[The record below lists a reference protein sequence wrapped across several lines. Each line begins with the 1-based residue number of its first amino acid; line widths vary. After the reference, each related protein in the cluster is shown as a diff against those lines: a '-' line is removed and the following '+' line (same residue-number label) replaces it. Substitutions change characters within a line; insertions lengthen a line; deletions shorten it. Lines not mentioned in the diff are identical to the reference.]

1 MEQVYRNRYV
11 CSDSVRSRSAAGTHW
26 DMLTRPTPAM
36 AVAGTALLIS
46 LGGTG
51 YAATQLPPKSV
62 GRAQL
67 RNGAVGNLQIRDRA
81 ITTGKLRDGAITT
94 AKIRDGV
101 VGAKDLAKGVVPVAQ
116 AALQQTSGEA
126 VAPGAIGGVSAQCPA
141 GAHATG
147 GGGGFVGPADVND
160 RVVDSIPVGDE
171 RPPLRWRV
179 TLYNGAAAARTP
191 VAYVIC
197 TT

>member
-1 MEQVYRNRYV
+1 
-11 CSDSVRSRSAAGTHW
+11 
-26 DMLTRPTPAM
+26 M

-51 YAATQLPPKSV
+51 YAATLLPPKSV
-62 GRAQL
+62 GHAQI

-81 ITTGKLRDGAITT
+81 ITTGKIRDDAITT
-94 AKIRDGV
+94 GKIRNGQIH
-101 VGAKDLAKGVVPVAQ
+101 ARDLAKGVLPALPQ
-116 AALQQTSGEA
+116 ATLQQTSGDPI
-126 VAPGAIGGVSAQCPA
+126 APGAIGGVSAQCPA

-147 GGGGFVGPADVND
+147 GGGGFVGVPDVND

-171 RPPLRWRV
+171 RPPVRWRV
-179 TLYNGAAAARTP
+179 TMYNGAAGPRTP
-191 VAYVIC
+191 VAYVSC

>member
-1 MEQVYRNRYV
+1 
-11 CSDSVRSRSAAGTHW
+11 
-26 DMLTRPTPAM
+26 M
-36 AVAGTALLIS
+36 AVAGTALLIA

-51 YAATQLPPKSV
+51 YAATTQLPPKSV
-62 GRAQL
+62 GHAQI
-67 RNGAVGNLQIRDRA
+67 RNGAVGNLQIRNNA
-81 ITTGKLRDGAITT
+81 ITTGKIRAGAVTG
-94 AKIRDGV
+94 AKIRDGS
-101 VGAKDLAKGVVPVAQ
+101 VGAKDLAIGVVPRPQ
-116 AALQQTSGEA
+116 ASLQQATGEP

-147 GGGGFVGPADVND
+147 GGGGFVGPPNVND

-179 TLYNGAAAARTP
+179 TMYNGAPEPRSP
-191 VAYVIC
+191 VAYVMC